1 MKKILLSLILGGA
14 FFANSLVVSAT
25 ASVVP
30 AVAKIEVKSPERSLE
45 LLKEGN
51 QRFLNNQSTS
61 YDLSSTRREELKDG
75 QFPFATIVSCSDSR
89 VVASHIFNQGLGE
102 LFEVKLAGNVVD
114 KDALGSIEYAVEV
127 LKTPLIVVLGH
138 ENCGAVYS
146 TVDINNKKK
155 ALPKESAINSIV
167 EKITPSVTSVK
178 EEHKY
183 HEVSDRDFK
192 ELVTVENA
200 RVMKEKILENNA
212 IKAKANKNEVKIVVA
227 KYMLDG
233 SIVWE

>member
-30 AVAKIEVKSPERSLE
+30 AVAKIEVKSPERSLG

-138 ENCGAVYS
+138 EKCGAVYS

-178 EEHKY
+178 EEHKH
-183 HEVSDRDFK
+183 HEVSDRDLK

-200 RVMKEKILENNA
+200 RVMKNKILENNA
-212 IKAKANKNEVKIVVA
+212 IKAKVNKNEVKIVVA

>member
-61 YDLSSTRREELKDG
+61 YDLSSTRREELKGG

-114 KDALGSIEYAVEV
+114 RDALGSIEYAVEV

-178 EEHKY
+178 EEHKH
-183 HEVSDRDFK
+183 HEVSDRDLK

-200 RVMKEKILENNA
+200 RVMKDKILENNA
-212 IKAKANKNEVKIVVA
+212 IKAKVNKNEVKIVVA